1 MPIDNTTFF
10 TYEQANLLIR
20 LMMAHVLADFVFQSK
35 HMVDN
40 KNWFSKPM
48 LQHIGI
54 VAAATVVFTFSWQLT
69 LAVTSIHWVIDG
81 CKCSLK
87 RKYPERESALFFA
100 DQFAHIL
107 SIIVIWGM
115 HQGVM
120 RAITQTLI
128 LPFSTYNMSLV
139 LLGYALV
146 IWPMGYAMQFALKGI
161 ARTTNATND
170 ENLEHGGKLIG
181 LFERIIILTLVLL
194 GEYSA
199 IGFLITGKSIIR
211 FATQGENL
219 RSEYVLVGTMMSYAL
234 AILVGVMI
242 NLLMV
247 IS

>member
-1 MPIDNTTFF
+1 MPMDNIALF
-10 TYEQANLLIR
+10 TYEQGNLLIR
-20 LMMAHVLADFVFQSK
+20 LLLAHVLADFVFQTK
-35 HMVDN
+35 QMVDN
-40 KNWFSKPM
+40 KKWVGKHM
-48 LQHIGI
+48 LLHIGI
-54 VAAATVVFTFSWQLT
+54 VAATTFVFTYSWQLT
-69 LAVTSIHWVIDG
+69 LVLACIHWVIDG

-87 RKYPERESALFFA
+87 IKHPKHESALFFA
-100 DQFAHIL
+100 DQLAHIVSL
-107 SIIVIWGM
+107 VIIWGI
-115 HQGVM
+115 HEGVLD
-120 RAITQTLI
+120 AIAQALV
-128 LPFSTYNMSLV
+128 LPFSTYKMSLV
-139 LLGYALV
+139 LLGYAIV
-146 IWPMGYAMQFALKGI
+146 AWPMGYAMQFALKGI
-161 ARTTNATND
+161 TKTTTATND

-242 NLLMV
+242 NVLLT